1 MLNVRIYLQDRLTS
15 FRMIL
20 LSFILFIFTGALLL
34 SLPCA
39 SVGSGG
45 VSFLDALFTSTS
57 AACVTG
63 LVVFDTATKWT
74 LFGRIVLINEEMMTT
89 DEARR
94 ITDFLAGAA
103 FALDGKLL
111 RVGSLKAVVFT
122 PHGVALLSD
131 QMDELEII
139 KKGSKI

>member
-1 MLNVRIYLQDRLTS
+1 MLNVRIYIQDRLTS

-63 LVVFDTATKWT
+63 LVVPEY
-74 LFGRIVLINEEMMTT
+74 RSE
-89 DEARR
+89 
-94 ITDFLAGAA
+94 
-103 FALDGKLL
+103 
-111 RVGSLKAVVFT
+111 
-122 PHGVALLSD
+122 
-131 QMDELEII
+131 
-139 KKGSKI
+139 